1 MRIDGV
7 QHVEAMAGGGCIAP
21 EQQGRFG
28 IPGGQLP
35 AEGFG
40 LEQAGEGETAHAE
53 EVGILFPGSGRDVE
67 AGLAEGVGHQE
78 RGLTKIAQNGLDG
91 HAGAFLLP
99 LTNLYLA
106 DLDGHAGAF
115 LLPLTNLYLA
125 DFLVLEGRGDG
136 AQMLRSGPHSA
147 AGKVQQAAAGGFS

>member
-1 MRIDGV
+1 
-7 QHVEAMAGGGCIAP
+7 MAGGGCIAP

-28 IPGGQLP
+28 IPGGQLA

-53 EVGILFPGSGRDVE
+53 EIGGFLPGFGRDVE
-67 AGLAEGVGHQE
+67 AGLAEGVGHQK
-78 RGLTKIAQNGLDG
+78 RGLAKIAQNG
-91 HAGAFLLP
+91 
-99 LTNLYLA
+99 
-106 DLDGHAGAF
+106 LDGHAGAF

>member
-1 MRIDGV
+1 
-7 QHVEAMAGGGCIAP
+7 MAGGGCIAP

-106 DLDGHAGAF
+106 D
-115 LLPLTNLYLA
+115 
-125 DFLVLEGRGDG
+125 FLVLEGRGDG

>member
-1 MRIDGV
+1 
-7 QHVEAMAGGGCIAP
+7 MAGGGCIAP

-28 IPGGQLP
+28 IPGGQLA

-106 DLDGHAGAF
+106 D
-115 LLPLTNLYLA
+115 
-125 DFLVLEGRGDG
+125 FLVLEGRGDG
-136 AQMLRSGPHSA
+136 AEMLRSGPHSA
-147 AGKVQQAAAGGFS
+147 AGKVQQAAAGGFA

>member
-1 MRIDGV
+1 
-7 QHVEAMAGGGCIAP
+7 MAGGGCIAP

-28 IPGGQLP
+28 IPGGQLA

-106 DLDGHAGAF
+106 D
-115 LLPLTNLYLA
+115 
-125 DFLVLEGRGDG
+125 FLVLEGRGDG
-136 AQMLRSGPHSA
+136 AEMLRSGPHSA